1 MRGRE
6 LTARQREVLDRVRE
20 HVQSWGVPPSRA
32 ELARS
37 LGLAFAS
44 AVNHHLT
51 ALEKKGWIQINRGMD
66 RGIQLLREG
75 ASSDAWK
82 PAP

>member
-1 MRGRE
+1 M
-6 LTARQREVLDRVRE
+6 
-20 HVQSWGVPPSRA
+20 PPSRA

-75 ASSDAWK
+75 APLFDPEHLPAVPAGTPDARGREQGHT
-82 PAP
+82 ARA